1 MGGIPAAFSIHF
13 SMNKGAKVISEAILG
28 RDFRTVVIAG
38 KAYTVHPPTIK
49 RMAGAIS
56 HLSGVKEA
64 QTIREVLLSLGDM
77 DRLAKALSWFIAGDE
92 SLAAELGKG
101 TLEEVVEA
109 LEAVA
114 DMIEIKVFLKA
125 ASLAK
130 SVSLL
135 AAKPR

>member
-1 MGGIPAAFSIHF
+1 M
-13 SMNKGAKVISEAILG
+13 G

-38 KAYTVHPPTIK
+38 KAYTVHPPTIE

-64 QTIREVLLSLGDM
+64 QTIREVLLSLGDMM